1 MDSESE
7 LEISSA
13 AENADTEETVEETDE
28 EGGESDEFIPGFATM
43 EDFCKVG
50 VLTASAVV
58 L

>member
-1 MDSESE
+1 MDSECE

-13 AENADTEETVEETDE
+13 AENAETEETTEEMDE
-28 EGGESDEFIPGFATM
+28 EGGESDEFISGFATV

-50 VLTASAVV
+50 VLAA